1 MARAKPIN
9 RKKLETKRK
18 KRFDIEELNAYAT
31 AYGAPI
37 GTKEYVTHVAMPGL
51 IFGFFAT
58 IIYYNVLVTVGV
70 VIIGILYGLWVLLPN
85 VTRRKYDLA
94 SLSERG
100 RYMTLLAQ
108 IATNPNKSMYR
119 ILFQA
124 TERLDPNGELYN
136 ELVVMAASI
145 GSDIAPDNVRYQFKK
160 LRDKY
165 QYDPTF
171 CQFMEQ
177 VETGLL
183 NGNNNADI
191 LQEIEANH
199 AMNRVNKDTFI
210 KAKDSHFGGYR
221 FIVGLVVFLTIM
233 ASVTL
238 GLGKFIEGFSRTWVG
253 LAFGIP
259 FLGANMYYYVNIMKI
274 YFDDDIMSISKK

>member
-1 MARAKPIN
+1 MAKARPIN
-9 RKKLETKRK
+9 RRKLETKRK
-18 KRFDIEELNAYAT
+18 KRFDIEELNAYST
-31 AYGAPI
+31 AYGSPI
-37 GTKEYVTHVAMPGL
+37 GTKEYLSHVVMPGL

-58 IIYYNVLVTVGV
+58 ILYYNVVVTLIIAGVGV
-70 VIIGILYGLWVLLPN
+70 LYGLWALLPN

-94 SLSERG
+94 SLRERG

-108 IATNPNKSMYR
+108 IATNPSKSMYR

-124 TERLDPNGELYN
+124 TERLDKKGELYN

-165 QYDPTF
+165 HHDPTF

-199 AMNRVNKDTFI
+199 ANNRNNIDDFI
-210 KAKDSHFGGYR
+210 KVKDSHYSGYR
-221 FIVGLVVFLTIM
+221 FIVGLVVALTII

-253 LAFGIP
+253 LVFGIP

-274 YFDDDIMSISKK
+274 YFDDDIMSISK